1 MAKKSFFVLV
11 AMILPMMGTLSCGT
25 MKGEQNQKM
34 SIQAAKT
41 GIAFEVVDSKGKHIV
56 SGETPRTITL
66 STGGF
71 LIPNSYI
78 IKYTKANGETG
89 EQKISWGFNK
99 SAIGKDAICIVLA
112 GVGVVGIIVD
122 GITGAI
128 YTLPEDVLLED
139 VAYHPD
145 EGTVAIFALEDV
157 RPEMRQYLVRVN

>member
-1 MAKKSFFVLV
+1 MVKKMFFVLA
-11 AMILPMMGTLSCGT
+11 AMILPMMGILSCGT
-25 MKGEQNQKM
+25 MKGQQNQKM

-99 SAIGKDAICIVLA
+99 SALTKDAICILI
-112 GVGVVGIIVD
+112 GIGVVGIIVD
-122 GITGAI
+122 SITGAI

-145 EGTVAIFALEDV
+145 EGTVAIFAFEDV